1 MFGSWGR
8 TLSKGVLADRK
19 SIQFK
24 IEIKK
29 VKTYDPDSGTS
40 LGCERFCVCLGLSVF
55 QPLKCCVNCINAF
68 IIRV

>member
-1 MFGSWGR
+1 M
-8 TLSKGVLADRK
+8 LADRK

-29 VKTYDPDSGTS
+29 VKAYDLDTGTP
-40 LGCERFCVCLGLSVF
+40 LGCERFCVYLGLSVF